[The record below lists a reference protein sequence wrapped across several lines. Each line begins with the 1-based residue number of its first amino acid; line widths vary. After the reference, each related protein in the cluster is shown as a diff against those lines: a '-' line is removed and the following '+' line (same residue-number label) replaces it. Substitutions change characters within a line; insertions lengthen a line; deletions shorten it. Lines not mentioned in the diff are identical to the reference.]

1 MGKAGRLAC
10 IITPMALTVV
20 SLILLIVVGIGGWNR
35 NDSNL
40 SSLYFFKVS
49 IRTSGRMRKAVLT
62 VATGRY
68 YRLQTQPHILRITE
82 YKHRDG
88 KGDIVTVT

>member
-10 IITPMALTVV
+10 IFLPMVLTII

-49 IRTSGRMRKAVLT
+49 LGNNPLLDRPYEA
-62 VATGRY
+62 
-68 YRLQTQPHILRITE
+68 
-82 YKHRDG
+82 
-88 KGDIVTVT
+88 